1 MSPLNLSAPNSK
13 KSDQKSQKSLIGW
26 AILLIFSLGILFAK
40 AFPQYMELG
49 QKKSEIQN
57 FVSEIKLLENQ
68 KEQKTQQLSQKEIE
82 FNEKAE
88 SFIGLENQ
96 IYPEK
101 LKYQKLARILELFAL
116 SLDNFDTR
124 SRDSKFVIEKINFS
138 KSSRLK
144 GKPYFQTE
152 VNMKLISDS
161 ENIRTF
167 ITYLQ
172 NQSLPEI
179 FENSKQIDP
188 SVYLFVKN
196 NLLPLAHIQSIRMEP
211 VNAKDKNDDTFDV
224 SLNLTFFSRG

>member
-26 AILLIFSLGILFAK
+26 GILLVLSLGILFVK
-40 AFPQYMELG
+40 AIPQHLELG
-49 QKKSEIQN
+49 QKKSKIQN
-57 FVSEIKLLENQ
+57 FASEIKLLESQ

-96 IYPEK
+96 IYPEQIK
-101 LKYQKLARILELFAL
+101 PQKLARILELFAL
-116 SLDNFDTR
+116 SLDNFDSR
-124 SRDSKFVIEKINFS
+124 SRDSKFVLEKLNFS
-138 KSSRLK
+138 KASRMK
-144 GKPYFQTE
+144 GRPYFQTE
-152 VNMKLISDS
+152 VTMKLISDS
-161 ENIRTF
+161 QNVRTF
-167 ITYLQ
+167 IAYLQ
-172 NQSLPEI
+172 NQSLPEV